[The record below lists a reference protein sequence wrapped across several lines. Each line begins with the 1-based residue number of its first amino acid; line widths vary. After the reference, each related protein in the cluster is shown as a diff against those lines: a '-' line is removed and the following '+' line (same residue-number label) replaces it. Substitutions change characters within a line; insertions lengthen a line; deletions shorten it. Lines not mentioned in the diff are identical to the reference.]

1 MIVKSH
7 AISQCRSCFLSPNL
21 PRRSLSGAATSAFST
36 MSGAAAPLTFLDSSN
51 KEAADLR
58 GWPKRIPFLS
68 YPVVRRERF
77 GARGIH
83 IRYRFSIEWG
93 ASWSYLEFPNHQIVR
108 VAAYGGKTQWLLM
121 TFLYSNHGLNV
132 AFFVFICWNPIQSI
146 QWSNSSTSQISNFSQ
161 CTLW

>member
-1 MIVKSH
+1 
-7 AISQCRSCFLSPNL
+7 
-21 PRRSLSGAATSAFST
+21 LSGAATSAFST